1 VVVDGGSNVAAA
13 ENAAC
18 ASGVSSCVQPE
29 SEVGVHVDDCRAVEG
44 VADGHDGAWIVVVA
58 AAVVVVAAVVIAG
71 DAGDETSDGASNGA

>member
-1 VVVDGGSNVAAA
+1 MVVDGGSNVAAA

-44 VADGHDGAWIVVVA
+44 VADGHDGAWIVVVV
-58 AAVVVVAAVVIAG
+58 AVVVVAAVVIAG